1 MCEHHLQTPI
11 SEKDVRELQINDVV
25 YLSGDMFTARD
36 SAHRRALEYHAKGK
50 GLPINLSGKILFHCG
65 PLVKKTNSEYRIISA
80 GPTTSMRMDLFEDQ
94 FIETFDV
101 HVIVG
106 KGGMGSRTTAACN
119 KFGAIYCAF
128 PGGAGVLAAQT
139 IKHVKSVEWL
149 DLGIPEAL
157 WVLSVRDF
165 GPLLVAIDTHKHN
178 LYEKIAK
185 QVDENKAHIYA
196 RI

>member
-1 MCEHHLQTPI
+1 MGEHHSQTPI

-36 SAHRRALEYHAKGK
+36 SVHRRALEYHAKGK

-65 PLVKKTNSEYRIISA
+65 PLVQKMNSEYRIISA

-94 FIETFDV
+94 FIEKFDV
-101 HVIVG
+101 HVIIG
-106 KGGMGSRTTAACN
+106 KGGMGSRTTTACN

-165 GPLLVAIDTHKHN
+165 GPLLVAIDPHEHN